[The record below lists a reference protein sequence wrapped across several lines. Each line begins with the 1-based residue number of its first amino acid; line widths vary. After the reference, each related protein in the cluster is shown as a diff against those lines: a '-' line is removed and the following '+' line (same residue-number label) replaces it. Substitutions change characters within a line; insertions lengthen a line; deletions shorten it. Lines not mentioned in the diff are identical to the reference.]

1 MGLVLAAV
9 GVEIMADGLTK
20 LFPALARTLI

>member
-1 MGLVLAAV
+1 VLAAV

-20 LFPALARTLI
+20 LFPALARTL